1 MFTGYE
7 HRKAGIE
14 AALAGLGMNDL
25 NEVKNFT
32 QEKGV
37 DAEEIVRSIQPISF
51 DNAVWAF
58 TLGAAIA
65 LKSGAAEATRTAL
78 SIGEGLQA
86 FTIPGSIAA
95 QRKVGLGHGQLA
107 KMLLAEETKVFAFVA
122 GHESFAA
129 AEGAMGVSKYADL
142 ARQEPLQVILVGL
155 GKDAAKIIARVVG
168 FTYVQTDYD
177 FAKGELMI
185 SGEKQY
191 AHDQRQKV
199 RVYGANSVDEGVAI
213 MKACGVNISITGNS
227 TNPTRFQHPVV
238 GTYKKWANENQ
249 HPFFSVA
256 SGGGTGRTLHPDNV
270 GAGPA
275 SYGFTDTLGRM
286 HSDAQFAGSSSV
298 PAHVDM
304 MGFIGM
310 GNDPIVGACV
320 ALAVKTA
327 QANGKRQ
334 ASGEDR

>member
-1 MFTGYE
+1 MFAGYE
-7 HRKAGIE
+7 HRKAGI
-14 AALAGLGMNDL
+14 AAVLEHLEMNDL
-25 NEVKNFT
+25 MEVKT
-32 QEKGV
+32 YTEARGIDV
-37 DAEEIVRSIQPISF
+37 GEIVRGIQPISF
-51 DNAVWAF
+51 DNAIWAF
-58 TLGAAIA
+58 TLGTALA
-65 LKSGAAEATRTAL
+65 LKSGAPEATRTAL
-78 SIGEGLQA
+78 AIGEGLQA

-95 QRKVGLGHGQLA
+95 QREVGLGHGHLA
-107 KMLLAEETKVFAFVA
+107 KMLLDEQTKVFAFVA

-142 ARQEPLQVILVGL
+142 ARSEPLEVVLIGL
-155 GKDAAKIIARVVG
+155 GKDAARIIARVVG

-177 FAKGELMI
+177 FAQNELVI
-185 SGEKQY
+185 LKEKQY
-191 AHDQRQKV
+191 AQDLRRNV

-213 MKACGVNISITGNS
+213 MKHCRVNISITGNS

-238 GTYKKWANENQ
+238 GTYKKWALENKQ
-249 HPFFSVA
+249 PFFSVA
-256 SGGGTGRTLHPDNV
+256 SGGGTGRTLHPDNLA
-270 GAGPA
+270 AGPA

-310 GNDPIVGACV
+310 GNNPIVGACV

-327 QANGKRQ
+327 QANGKR
-334 ASGEDR
+334 A